1 MKCGSRFLFLSNLD
15 NKNSMSKYKIPA
27 HKRRDIVVT
36 QPTSTFSRV
45 YYRMRHNVYI
55 LDVIN
60 LILATLG
67 VVLALFVTEFTWE
80 YKCLTQP
87 ETIVGCTQISNYEQ
101 RAYELFEVLL
111 QTIGEEVTKFI
122 AFFQLVDSTKLENAN
137 KKNSNSDLRYNDF
150 EGNGKEATQ
159 KTSPA
164 IWGKVGRNSQCP
176 CGSGKKYKNCHGK
189 N

>member
-1 MKCGSRFLFLSNLD
+1 MAHISGEVGTDAQLTNASSKASRIYADLD
-15 NKNSMSKYKIPA
+15 
-27 HKRRDIVVT
+27 
-36 QPTSTFSRV
+36 
-45 YYRMRHNVYI
+45 
-55 LDVIN
+55 L
-60 LILATLG
+60 
-67 VVLALFVTEFTWE
+67 
-80 YKCLTQP
+80 
-87 ETIVGCTQISNYEQ
+87 
-101 RAYELFEVLL
+101 
-111 QTIGEEVTKFI
+111 
-122 AFFQLVDSTKLENAN
+122 FFQ